1 MNIETFKEKLKTAP
15 KEVTF
20 ENTMVVVETNYN
32 FTPTAFTNGT
42 LRNEAGQNS
51 GSCKVFAFALKQG
64 LTKDETLA
72 CFGRYYFDEVLN
84 DIEGN
89 GHQNIRNFMK
99 TGFEGLSFEGEAL
112 L

>member
-1 MNIETFKEKLKTAP
+1 MNIEAFKEKLKATP
-15 KEVTF
+15 KEIGF
-20 ENTMVVVETNYN
+20 KDTMAVVEANYN
-32 FTPTAFTNGT
+32 FVPTAFTNGT

-72 CFGRYYFDEVLN
+72 CFGTYYFDEVLN

-112 L
+112 T